1 MKLDLTPEE
10 ADLLAT
16 VLDEYL
22 IDLRGEIADTDDY
35 TFRMGL
41 KEKHA
46 TLKALLE
53 RIATEDVS
61 ILP

>member
-22 IDLRGEIADTDDY
+22 MELRVEIADTDDY

-41 KEKHA
+41 KEKQA

-53 RIATEDVS
+53 RIATEEVS